1 MIRNT
6 LIYRKK
12 ERRQERKKEKKEEE
26 REATKTKRLIETRK
40 INNI

>member
-26 REATKTKRLIETRK
+26 REATMTKRLIETRK